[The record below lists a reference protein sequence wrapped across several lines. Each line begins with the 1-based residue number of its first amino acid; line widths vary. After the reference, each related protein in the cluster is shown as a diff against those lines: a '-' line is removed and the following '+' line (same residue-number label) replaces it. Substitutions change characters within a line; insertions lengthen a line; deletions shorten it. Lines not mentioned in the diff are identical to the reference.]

1 LKRLITVGAVLL
13 LGLVLTVIEV
23 NWIQNEKK
31 NDTQPVVTLTRSIEA
46 GSTIKKSDLTVKEI
60 DKTLW
65 SDGYVSKPED
75 VTGKTVLIGMESHS
89 IITSGSLKENAYGL
103 PETGNAITAIKLAPE
118 EALCWTLATGE
129 PVNVVLVDST
139 LVLRDLG
146 EVTVKGLYDNYLMDS
161 DVPVYVLVEGKRKT
175 IENIVSHRE
184 SGQME
189 LLKRGVEK

>member
-1 LKRLITVGAVLL
+1 MKRLISVGAVLL
-13 LGLVLTVIEV
+13 LGLILTIVEI

-31 NDTQPVVTLTRSIEA
+31 IDMVPVVSLNKSIEA
-46 GSTIKKSDLTVKEI
+46 GSTIKKMDLIIKEI
-60 DKTLW
+60 DKSLW
-65 SDGYVSKPED
+65 SEGYANKLED
-75 VTGKTVLIGMESHS
+75 VVGKTALIGMESYS
-89 IITSGSLKENAYGL
+89 IVTKGSLKENAYGS
-103 PETGNAITAIKLAPE
+103 PESGNAITTIKLAPE

-129 PVNVVLVDST
+129 PVNVVIVDSM

-175 IENIVSHRE
+175 IENIVSNRE

-189 LLKRGVEK
+189 LLKRGDEK

>member
-1 LKRLITVGAVLL
+1 MKRLITVGAVLL
-13 LGLVLTVIEV
+13 LGLVLTVIEI

-31 NDTQPVVTLTRSIEA
+31 MDTVPVVSLARDIEA
-46 GSTIKKSDLTVKEI
+46 GSTIKRTDLVIKEI
-60 DKTLW
+60 DKSLW
-65 SDGYVSKPED
+65 SDGYASKLED
-75 VTGKTVLIGMESHS
+75 VSGKTILISMESHS
-89 IITSGSLKENAYGL
+89 IITSGSLKENAYGS
-103 PETGNAITAIKLAPE
+103 PESGNAITTIKLAPE

-129 PVNVVLVDST
+129 YVNVVLVDSA

-184 SGQME
+184 AGQME
-189 LLKRGVEK
+189 LLKRGDE

>member
-1 LKRLITVGAVLL
+1 MKRLITVGAVLL
-13 LGLVLTVIEV
+13 LGLILTAVEI

-31 NDTQPVVTLTRSIEA
+31 MDTVPVVALTRSMEA
-46 GSTIKKSDLTVKEI
+46 GSTIKKTDLALKEI
-60 DKTLW
+60 DKSLW
-65 SDGYVSKPED
+65 SEGYTSKLD
-75 VTGKTVLIGMESHS
+75 DALGKTALISMESHS
-89 IITSGSLKENAYGL
+89 VLTKASLKENAYGS
-103 PETGNAITAIKLAPE
+103 PEKGNAITTIKLAPE
-118 EALCWTLATGE
+118 EALCWTLSKGE

-161 DVPVYVLVEGKRKT
+161 DVPVYVLVEGSRKT

-189 LLKRGVEK
+189 LLKRGDEK